1 MNEKVNYDSKSD
13 TLYLLV
19 EEGFEARF
27 VEVAPGINVEL
38 DEAGRLIGIEILNAS
53 RLLPLVIKQPQPL
66 QSLASAILPL
76 R

>member
-19 EEGFEARF
+19 EEGIEAKF

-66 QSLASAILPL
+66 QSLAPAVLPL